1 MTEQVSQNSDLLLP
15 KELLKPFREV
25 EEEYLGPFISGQAG
39 VHTTDRQGQDRVTD
53 GLSERERLSE
63 RKKITKALSKPC
75 GCGNDCQKK
84 FTVSEILDAREDF
97 RQMSW
102 SEQHS
107 FIIGKLQSFIHGTTQ
122 SKSARTSH
130 SRQRQRFD
138 YCITADRP
146 VCRNFFLLYYGES
159 IDRLKR
165 RQKYLIETGT
175 LPPAHGNRGKKP
187 KHACSGD
194 AIKAVL
200 SFISN
205 FAAIHGLP
213 DPGRD
218 LRAGKGKLIIYLP
231 TIMNYMAIHRIYRK
245 SMESSDGR
253 VVEYHTFRRL
263 WVDNFPHI
271 VFSKTKSDLCM
282 TCEEH
287 KKQINIA
294 VAAGTEEEK
303 LETLEKAKE
312 HLLSATKERSHYRQ
326 CIEISGQSYSASTEG
341 EERSIPDTMHYS
353 WDFAQQVH
361 YPYED
366 HQVGPI
372 YFKTPRIA
380 QLFGVCCEVL
390 PRQVNY
396 LIDEADFP
404 GKGAD
409 TVISMLHHFFA
420 CYGLGERRL
429 LLTADNCTGQNKNNA
444 VLHYLLYRTIAGLH
458 DKIDWSFM
466 LVGHTKFSPDAYFG
480 LLKKKYRRS
489 RTYTYR
495 QLVDIINA
503 SAVKECNVCH
513 PYRDNDG
520 NVSFEYRA
528 WGKWLEKYF
537 RKLPGITNYHHFS
550 MDSGNPG
557 IVTARRYVDSESET
571 FELLKKTADY
581 SVLSDDSRLPKEVTP
596 AGLSPERQWYLYDKI
611 REHIPDPADKDA
623 TAPLPSVARPA

>member
-1 MTEQVSQNSDLLLP
+1 MTEQSSQFSDLLLP
-15 KELLKPFREV
+15 KELLKPFRDV
-25 EEEYLGPFISGQAG
+25 EEEYLGPFITGQPG
-39 VHTTDRQGQDRVTD
+39 VHVTDRRKQERVTE

-63 RKKITKALSKPC
+63 RKKITKLLSKSC

-97 RQMSW
+97 RHMSW
-102 SEQHS
+102 AERHS
-107 FIIGKLQSFIHGTTQ
+107 FIIGKLQSFIHGAVQ
-122 SKSARTSH
+122 SKSARISR

-146 VCRNFFLLYYGES
+146 VCRKFFLLYYGES

-165 RQKYLIETGT
+165 RQKYLIEIGT
-175 LPPAHGNRGKKP
+175 VPPAHGNIGKKP
-187 KHACSGD
+187 KHACSSD
-194 AIKAVL
+194 AIEAVL

-218 LRAGKGKLIIYLP
+218 LRAGKGKLTIYLP
-231 TIMNYMAIHRIYRK
+231 TIMNYMAIHRIYLK
-245 SMESSDGR
+245 SMEGSDSR

-287 KKQINIA
+287 KKQINIT

-303 LETLEKAKE
+303 LEALEKARE
-312 HLLSATKERSHYRQ
+312 HLLSATKERTHYRQ
-326 CIEISGQSYSASTEG
+326 CIEISRQSYSALLKA
-341 EERSIPDTMHYS
+341 EEQQSKPDTMHYS

-372 YFKTPRIA
+372 YFKTPRTA
-380 QLFGVCCEVL
+380 QLFGICCEAL

-396 LIDEADFP
+396 LIDEGDFP
-404 GKGAD
+404 SKGAD
-409 TVISMLHHFFA
+409 TVISMLHHFFT
-420 CYGLGERRL
+420 CYGLGERHL
-429 LLTADNCTGQNKNNA
+429 MLTSDNCTGQNKNNA

-458 DKIDWSFM
+458 AKIDWSFM

-489 RTYTYR
+489 RAYTYK
-495 QLVDIINA
+495 QLIDIINT
-503 SAVKECNVCH
+503 STVKGCNQCH
-513 PYRDNDG
+513 KLNDKAY
-520 NVSFEYRA
+520 NSYDA
-528 WGKWLEKYF
+528 
-537 RKLPGITNYHHFS
+537 
-550 MDSGNPG
+550 
-557 IVTARRYVDSESET
+557 
-571 FELLKKTADY
+571 
-581 SVLSDDSRLPKEVTP
+581 LSC
-596 AGLSPERQWYLYDKI
+596 
-611 REHIPDPADKDA
+611 
-623 TAPLPSVARPA
+623 

>member
-1 MTEQVSQNSDLLLP
+1 MTEQSSQFSDLLLP

-25 EEEYLGPFISGQAG
+25 EEEYLGSFISGQAS
-39 VHTTDRQGQDRVTD
+39 VHTTDRRKQECVIEGFT
-53 GLSERERLSE
+53 ERDRLSE
-63 RKKITKALSKPC
+63 RKKITKFLSKPC

-102 SEQHS
+102 TEQHS

-122 SKSARTSH
+122 SKSARTSQ

-146 VCRNFFLLYYGES
+146 VCRKFFLLYYGES

-175 LPPAHGNRGKKP
+175 VPPAHGNTGKKP
-187 KHACSGD
+187 KHACSRD
-194 AIKAVL
+194 AIEAVL

-218 LRAGKGKLIIYLP
+218 LRAGKGKLTIYLP
-231 TIMNYMAIHRIYRK
+231 TRMNFMAIHRIYRK
-245 SMESSDGR
+245 SMEGSDGR
-253 VVEYHTFRRL
+253 GVEYHAFRRL

-287 KKQINIA
+287 KKQINIT

-303 LETLEKAKE
+303 LEALEKARE
-312 HLLSATKERSHYRQ
+312 HLISAMKERTHYRQ
-326 CIEISGQSYSASTEG
+326 CIEVSRQSYSALMEG
-341 EERSIPDTMHYS
+341 EEQQSKPDTMHYS

-372 YFKTPRIA
+372 YFKTARNA
-380 QLFGVCCEVL
+380 QLFGVCCEAL

-409 TVISMLHHFFA
+409 TVIAMLHHFLRA
-420 CYGLGERRL
+420 
-429 LLTADNCTGQNKNNA
+429 TA
-444 VLHYLLYRTIAGLH
+444 
-458 DKIDWSFM
+458 
-466 LVGHTKFSPDAYFG
+466 
-480 LLKKKYRRS
+480 
-489 RTYTYR
+489 
-495 QLVDIINA
+495 
-503 SAVKECNVCH
+503 
-513 PYRDNDG
+513 
-520 NVSFEYRA
+520 
-528 WGKWLEKYF
+528 
-537 RKLPGITNYHHFS
+537 
-550 MDSGNPG
+550 
-557 IVTARRYVDSESET
+557 SESST
-571 FELLKKTADY
+571 CC
-581 SVLSDDSRLPKEVTP
+581 
-596 AGLSPERQWYLYDKI
+596 
-611 REHIPDPADKDA
+611 
-623 TAPLPSVARPA
+623 